1 VLRESL
7 GLLEHAAA
15 LFGRIQ
21 EHGHTRH
28 VCLACNRALP
38 PDAMP
43 VFDAHIAASLQRSQ
57 PERIAAL
64 QRDLDAWTQQ
74 QADLRSAQAL
84 EKQRIEQQA
93 DYQDA
98 QAHMHKLEHAQKH
111 AQRARDEAHV
121 ASVEAQRRWDAARAL
136 QDEAQRI
143 ADLALD
149 VASIEQRLHALPAA
163 AVAATDLSPARLESL
178 TQDMYVR
185 RLTKTMVPSAARG
198 AFGCAGSASRCVC
211 RSRARGTCT

>member
-1 VLRESL
+1 MLRESL

-15 LFGRIQ
+15 LFGRIR

-43 VFDAHIAASLQRSQ
+43 AFDAHVAASLQRSQ

-64 QRDLDAWTQQ
+64 QRDLDAWTRQ

-84 EKQRIEQQA
+84 EKQRIDMQA

-98 QAHMHKLEHAQKH
+98 QARVHELEHDHMH
-111 AQRARDEAHV
+111 AQRARDEAQV
-121 ASVEAQRRWDAARAL
+121 AAADAERRLEAARAL
-136 QDEAQRI
+136 QDAAQRI
-143 ADLALD
+143 AELALE
-149 VASIEQRLHALPAA
+149 VASIDQRLHALPAA
-163 AVAATDLSPARLESL
+163 ESTDLSPARLETL
-178 TQDMYVR
+178 VQDMYVR
-185 RLTKTMVPSAARG
+185 RLTQTIVSSAALG
-198 AFGCAGSASRCVC
+198 ASRRAGSSSRCVC
-211 RSRARGTCT
+211 RGRA